1 MKKITYIENVF
12 SNSLLQ
18 RIITLK
24 NNVVWQENKGRSE
37 ISDKIRFLDLDLFND
52 IISQINLV
60 NNIEIEECD
69 LRFYKR
75 HTKIFNPH
83 QDESKFNFLVF
94 LDGGMHS
101 LENGTIFFSENLKG
115 KISLNIANVINSGV
129 FFPSNYWHTSAQSI
143 FENTSERYTLNCFI
157 ESYKEVK

>member
-1 MKKITYIENVF
+1 MKKITYIEDVF
-12 SNSLLQ
+12 SNSLLH
-18 RIITLK
+18 RIISLK
-24 NNVVWQENKGRSE
+24 NNIEWQQNHGRSE
-37 ISDKIRFLDLDLFND
+37 ISDEIRNLDMGLFND

-60 NNIEIEECD
+60 NNIEIEKCD

-94 LDGGMHS
+94 LDGDIHS
-101 LENGTIFFSENLKG
+101 LENGTIFFSENLEG
-115 KISLNIANVINSGV
+115 KISLNIANVFNSGI
-129 FFPSNYWHTSAQSI
+129 FFPGNYLHTTAQSI

-157 ESYKEVK
+157 DSYKEVQ